1 MRKNLLTTSA
11 LAIASIAI
19 LALSTAPLPIAT
31 AGGGGPSH
39 DDDPCYETRHYNAGN
54 VEFALWEA
62 YCDDVVEDLHLRSLN
77 AEAQCRRA
85 AGTAIHQITRFCRRH
100 CQSCETDR
108 SRCRHIPRRAK
119 NMARVGK
126 FEVGK
131 CSWDT
136 CMDYDAI
143 YDAARAQL
151 DGAGYAC
158 LVQKLYVKYQNVKQ
172 HSVHFQ
178 RHANNRIERATRDCR
193 CNVP

>member
-11 LAIASIAI
+11 LTIAAIAI

-31 AGGGGPSH
+31 AGRPARP
-39 DDDPCYETRHYNAGN
+39 DADPCGYTRHLNADN

-62 YCDDVVEDLHLRSLN
+62 YCDDVVEALHLRHLN
-77 AEAQCRRA
+77 AEAECHRA
-85 AGTAIHQITRFCRRH
+85 KGTAIHEIIRFCQRH
-100 CQSCETDR
+100 CRDCQESR

-119 NMARVGK
+119 NMARKGK

-131 CSWDT
+131 CTWDA

-151 DGAGYAC
+151 DEAGYAC
-158 LVQKLYVKYQNVKQ
+158 LVQKLYVKYQYVKQ
-172 HSVHFQ
+172 HSVRFQ
-178 RHANNRIERATRDCR
+178 RYSIKKIDQMTYRCR
-193 CNVP
+193 CDAP